1 MARAEGPYGRLARW
15 VSARRRNVGVA
26 ALVLAFVAA
35 VIGLPP
41 DIDPNLLELLPRDE
55 PAVQALR
62 KLHHDEGGTNL
73 VTLAFTTDEPESSM
87 PFLEALVADLEA
99 LDTVEYALHEVDPD
113 LAFELGLL
121 QLAPDDVAELSRRLR
136 GALALG
142 PALNP
147 IVTQRL
153 LDMGPTTERIA
164 KAREMS
170 LFDDPDGRLRVLVR
184 PTGSAH
190 DPVFAVELMDAVEGI
205 IDARLEAAPAVDLL
219 WIGGAYRHNVEDLR
233 GIQQDMGWTSAASV
247 VLVLLVLLAAFRRPR
262 ALLLVFAPL
271 ALANLFNLALVRFTV
286 GTLNTYTAFS
296 TAILIGLG
304 IDFAVHLVGR
314 YREYRM
320 AGMDVDDAIAAAWDR
335 TGPPCATAALTSAA
349 GFLALSVAQFQGF
362 SQLGLLL
369 ASGLLFC
376 LMAMLVL
383 LPVLLPLLDA
393 DPPAS
398 TTSAAV
404 SSDSRSSYAL
414 APVGLM
420 AAVLLTGLVG
430 ATRAPLLEWEYDF
443 SNLRRDGLSYAE
455 LSEAERD
462 LARES
467 YSPVVYTFES
477 AESLRSSQARL
488 AAAKERGGLPHVARM
503 VSLDDVLPLDQALR
517 VSRLRELSALLD
529 DPDLR
534 YLPPPFVQQLLP
546 LKGREFRTLT
556 RDELPVPV
564 LDLLGARNPEHHRLL
579 VFPKGNM
586 WDLREASALGEE
598 LAAAEPR
605 QVPAGEYVTL
615 GALYKVVRSD
625 MPLVAA
631 MALVLVTLLT
641 AIDLRNVTHA
651 FAAMGTLLAG
661 LAWAAAAVQGAGIQL
676 SILNVTGVPIL
687 LGIGVDVV
695 IHLLHRL
702 EEEGPGGVRRALA
715 TTGVAAS
722 VSTLTTLAS
731 FASLT
736 LAGNRGVR
744 SLGMLVVIGLAT
756 VFIASAT
763 LLPLAWSAGWKVT
776 GLAPGDNVPDDEAS
790 Q

>member
-1 MARAEGPYGRLARW
+1 VAHREGPYGRLARW
-15 VSARRRNVGVA
+15 VMARPRAVGGA
-26 ALVLAFVAA
+26 ALLLA
-35 VIGLPP
+35 VITAFLGLPP
-41 DIDPNLLELLPRDE
+41 DIDPNLLELLPARD
-55 PAVQALR
+55 PSVQALR
-62 KLHHDEGGTNL
+62 RLHEEEGGTNL
-73 VTLAFTTDEPESSM
+73 VTLAFESDAPEAM
-87 PFLEALVADLEA
+87 EPFLTALVSDLEA
-99 LDTVEYALHEVDPD
+99 LDMVEYALHEVDSD

-121 QLAPDDVAELSRRLR
+121 QLEANDVGELDRRLR

-164 KAREMS
+164 QAREMS
-170 LFDDPDGRLRVLVR
+170 LFDESEGGSRVLVR
-184 PTGSAH
+184 PTGSSH
-190 DPVFAVELMDAVEGI
+190 DPVFSVALMDSV
-205 IDARLEAAPAVDLL
+205 DAILDERLTAAPEVELL

-233 GIQQDMGWTSAASV
+233 GIQQDMGWTSIASL
-247 VLVLLVLLAAFRRPR
+247 VLVLLVLAAAFRGPKV
-262 ALLLVFAPL
+262 LLLVFAPL
-271 ALANLFNLALVRFTV
+271 VLANLANLALVRFTV

-314 YREYRM
+314 YREYRGAGLAPEDAVAM
-320 AGMDVDDAIAAAWDR
+320 AWER
-335 TGPPCATAALTSAA
+335 TGPPCTTAALTSAA

-369 ASGLLFC
+369 ATGLMFC
-376 LMAMLVL
+376 LVFMLVL
-383 LPVLLPLLDA
+383 LPILLPWLDA
-393 DPPAS
+393 DPPPSRSLAVAS
-398 TTSAAV
+398 GS
-404 SSDSRSSYAL
+404 SRSSYAL
-414 APVGLM
+414 APVGVM
-420 AAVLLTGLVG
+420 AAVLLTGIVG
-430 ATRAPLLEWEYDF
+430 ATQLPKLSWEYDF
-443 SNLRRDGLSYAE
+443 SNLRRDGLSYSE
-455 LSEAERD
+455 LSETERE
-462 LARES
+462 LAKES
-467 YSPVVYTFES
+467 YSPVVYSFDS
-477 AESLRSSQARL
+477 ADALRATRARL
-488 AAAKERGGLPHVARM
+488 GAAKEVGALPHVGRM
-503 VSLDDVLPLDQALR
+503 MSLDDVLPLDQALR
-517 VSRLRELSALLD
+517 VSKLRDLSKRLE

-534 YLPPPFVQQLLP
+534 YLPPPFVAQLLP
-546 LKGREFRTLT
+546 LRGREYRVIT
-556 RDELPVPV
+556 RDQLPPAV
-564 LDLLGARNPEHHRLL
+564 LDLLGARDADDHRLL

-586 WDLREASALGEE
+586 WDLREASALGAE

-615 GALYKVVRSD
+615 GALYNVVRGD

-631 MALVLVTLLT
+631 LALILVTMLT
-641 AIDLRNVTHA
+641 AIDLRNLAHT

-661 LAWAAAAVQGAGIQL
+661 LAWAGAAVQGAGIQL
-676 SILNVTGVPIL
+676 SILNITGVPIL

-722 VSTLTTLAS
+722 VSTLTTLMS

-756 VFIASAT
+756 VFVAAAT
-763 LLPLAWSAGWKVT
+763 LLPLAWSAGWKIT
-776 GLAPGDNVPDDEAS
+776 GLAPSDREPDPE
-790 Q
+790 